1 MNRQNLIEGYSKSA
15 MIFFLVF
22 YAVAIVG
29 FNFPETRP
37 LFLNLTPLALLLSFT
52 GMMIYHEGNFDR
64 KTIGTFLL
72 IFVLGYFAEVAGV
85 LSGRIFGT
93 YHYDTALGW
102 KFLETPL
109 LIGMNWLML
118 TYGFATIV
126 RKSKLSHIA
135 KLVVAASGMVLYD
148 AVLEPSASALQMW
161 TWENGQIPPQNY
173 TAWFAFSLLF
183 QWIIQGSG
191 IQLKNRIAWLIL
203 LCQFVFFLVL
213 YVTQFFNL

>member
-1 MNRQNLIEGYSKSA
+1 MNRQNLIEGYRKPA
-15 MIFFLVF
+15 MFFFLVF
-22 YAVAIVG
+22 YAVAIAG
-29 FNFPETRP
+29 FLFPETKP
-37 LFLNLTPLALLLSFT
+37 FFLNLTPLALLLSFT
-52 GMMIYHEGNFDR
+52 GMMIYNEGNFDR

-72 IFVLGYFAEVAGV
+72 IYVLGYFAEVAGV

-93 YHYDTALGW
+93 YQYGPALGW

-118 TYGFATIV
+118 TYSFATIV
-126 RKSKLSHIA
+126 EKSKLSHIA

-173 TAWFAFSLLF
+173 SAWFAFSLLF

-213 YVTQFFNL
+213 YLTQFFNL

>member
-1 MNRQNLIEGYSKSA
+1 MNRQHLIEKHSKYA
-15 MIFFLVF
+15 MIFFIVF
-22 YAVAIVG
+22 YAVAIAG
-29 FNFPETRP
+29 FNIPETKS

-52 GMMIYHEGNFDR
+52 GMMIFHETNFDR
-64 KTIGTFLL
+64 KTIGIFLL
-72 IFVLGYFAEVAGV
+72 IFILGYFAEVAGV
-85 LSGRIFGT
+85 LSGRIFGS
-93 YHYDTALGW
+93 YQYDNALGW

-126 RKSKLSHIA
+126 QQSKLSHIA

-161 TWENGQIPPQNY
+161 SWENGQIPPQNY
-173 TAWFAFSLLF
+173 SAWFAFSLLF

-191 IQLKNRIAWLIL
+191 IQLKNRIARLIL
-203 LCQFVFFLVL
+203 LCQFVFFLVF
-213 YVTQFFNL
+213 VRF